1 MTTSPERRDVSP
13 IRLRRL
19 AALLLAALVAFV
31 GLGGSPAY
39 ADDVVPLA
47 RAHAHNDYLHDR
59 PLLDALDSGFTSVE
73 ADVWLVDGQLL
84 VAHDLVDVSPGRTLE
99 SLYLGPLR
107 ERVRANG
114 GSVYA
119 GDDNTFQLL
128 IDIKS
133 DGPATYLA
141 VHRALKRHQTMLA
154 KFTRGGAMGGA
165 VTAVIS
171 GNRPRELMLD
181 QRVRYAA
188 YDGRLSDLYT
198 DLPASFVPLISDRWT
213 STFTWQGV
221 GPMPAEEAQ
230 RLRAIV
236 AEAHADGRRV
246 RFWAT
251 PDELPNREAVWEE
264 LLAAQVDYINTDHLE
279 ALQSFLLANDPQPS
293 TPYVEWW
300 EGGMRRAAA

>member
-1 MTTSPERRDVSP
+1 MSIRSDHRDVAMAHRP
-13 IRLRRL
+13 RLLGPLIAVLMAL
-19 AALLLAALVAFV
+19 A
-31 GLGGSPAY
+31 GLSGVPAY

-73 ADVWLVDGQLL
+73 ADVWLVDGKLL
-84 VAHDLVDVSPGRTLE
+84 VAHDFVEVSPYRTLQ

-107 ERVRANG
+107 ERVKANG

-119 GDDNTFQLL
+119 GDEDTFQLL

-133 DGPATYLA
+133 DGAATYLA
-141 VHRALKRHQTMLA
+141 VHRTLRRYQSMLTT
-154 KFTRGGAMGGA
+154 FTPGGANGDA

-188 YDGRLSDLYT
+188 YDGRLSDLNT
-198 DLPASFVPLISDRWT
+198 DLPASFIPLISDRWT

-221 GPMPAEEAQ
+221 GPMPAAEAE
-230 RLRAIV
+230 RLREIV

-251 PDELPNREAVWEE
+251 PDELPNREAVWTE
-264 LLAAQVDYINTDHLE
+264 LLDAQVDYINTDHLE
-279 ALQSFLLANDPQPS
+279 ALQDFLLANDPHPS

-300 EGGMRRAAA
+300 ESRYRSAA